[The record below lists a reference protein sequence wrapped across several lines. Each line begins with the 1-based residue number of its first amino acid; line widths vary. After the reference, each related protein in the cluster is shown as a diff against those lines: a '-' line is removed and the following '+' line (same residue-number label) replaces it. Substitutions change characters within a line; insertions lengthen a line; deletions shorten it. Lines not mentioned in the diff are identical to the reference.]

1 MIRHLSANS
10 PRAANPPATH
20 RNGSTGKQ
28 RRRLVKKKIT
38 ERKARAFRPYPAA
51 PFEDALVL
59 AQEIQKIAPDGKVR
73 RLTLLKSIN
82 KSPTSSST
90 QMLITN
96 SGKYKITRGS
106 YRAEWLEITPEG
118 LLAVRAE
125 TPPRDRLTARFN
137 LAIAGITP
145 FKTLYDEYSRKK
157 LPAHQVIKD
166 FLETAVNGVDNL
178 DECIDLF
185 IVNAKFLGL
194 LQTIAGSETVLP
206 IEQVV
211 EELQPST
218 QLLTSGTTAPIIP
231 SRDGQPSGRPQ
242 EDWSNVCFY
251 ISPIGDEGSEERQ
264 HSDLFLNHLVEPAL
278 REFGSKVIRAD
289 KIGESGMITGQI
301 LEHLF
306 RARLTIVD
314 LSFGNPNVFYELC
327 LRHAAKLPI
336 VQIIRKQDKIP
347 FDVDQVR
354 TISIDTSGIYSLV
367 PQLETYRSE
376 IATHVRQ
383 ALANPEAVSNP
394 LTVFCPAFKVS
405 LPEPA

>member
-1 MIRHLSANS
+1 MKNASPQTHSNGVANKRPERSSATKLS
-10 PRAANPPATH
+10 
-20 RNGSTGKQ
+20 G
-28 RRRLVKKKIT
+28 
-38 ERKARAFRPYPAA
+38 RKSRTFRPYPVA

-73 RLTLLKSIN
+73 RLTLLKAMN

-90 QMLITN
+90 AMLITN
-96 SGKYKITRGS
+96 SGKYKITKGS
-106 YRAEWLEITPEG
+106 YRAEWLEITPTG
-118 LLAVRAE
+118 LLAVKPE
-125 TPPRDRLTARFN
+125 TPPRDRLKARFD
-137 LAIAGITP
+137 LAIDGISP
-145 FKTLYDEYSRKK
+145 FKTLYDEYNHKK

-166 FLETAVNGVDNL
+166 FLETTNSHVDNL

-185 IVNAKFLGL
+185 VVNSKFLGL
-194 LQTIAGSETVLP
+194 LQTIAGSETLLP
-206 IEQVV
+206 IEQVL
-211 EELQPST
+211 EEQTPST
-218 QLLTSGTTAPIIP
+218 SDASEQTRISLVA
-231 SRDGQPSGRPQ
+231 RDGQPPAAAT
-242 EDWSNVCFY
+242 EDWSKICFY
-251 ISPIGDEGSEERQ
+251 ISPIGDEGTDERQ

-278 REFGSKVIRAD
+278 REFGLKVVRAD

-306 RARLTIVD
+306 KARLAIVD

-354 TISIDTSGIYSLV
+354 TITIDTSGIYALV

-376 IATHVRQ
+376 ISTHVRQ

-394 LTVFCPAFKVS
+394 LTVFCPGFKVS
-405 LPEPA
+405 LPVSA